1 VKPEGGVVDDRLL
14 ELKVLGE
21 PSEASQHLEAVP
33 SADTHLSSLSVWN
46 ELYLSLRKISVN
58 GLATLGLTS

>member
-1 VKPEGGVVDDRLL
+1 MKPEGGVVDDRLL

-33 SADTHLSSLSVWN
+33 SADTLLSSLKPMH
-46 ELYLSLRKISVN
+46 LRLS
-58 GLATLGLTS
+58 G